1 MWPSV
6 VPLLLWMIVPL
17 AFTIYFSFI
26 RYNLLNPANTGFA
39 GFQNY
44 QFLVGDASFWPA
56 ILNTLI
62 FIGAVLIITV
72 VVGVLLAVLYDQDF
86 WGKNIAMLLV
96 IAPFFV
102 MPTVSALIWK
112 NMIMHP
118 VYGAIALFLQK
129 LGIAPID
136 WFADLPL
143 ISIIIIVS
151 WEWIPFSFLILV
163 TALKSLD
170 QEQKEAASIDGAGHF
185 TKFRYIVLPHL
196 EKAIGV
202 VVMIE
207 MIFLLSIFAEIYT
220 TTGGGPGNATTTL
233 AYLVYLADDTGVVDR
248 SDVFLSDLLD
258 GNYRIQDGE
267 GRLLTRYLLYPNA
280 GIVRRSVCP
289 ERLFAVLPQLDPGF
303 FRVDYPLLH
312 SSDSQRLSDGFLS
325 NAEIAVDDALD
336 VIDQNDAG
344 GGRTDPHLHYLAMVS
359 PFGHHNRVDHHLYL
373 DEPANRGLDV
383 VHLFL

>member
-1 MWPSV
+1 MSVQSPPAALSEFPAPVQKIEPAEKWRRLLMWPSV
-6 VPLLLWMIVPL
+6 IPLLLWMIVPL

-39 GFQNY
+39 AFQNY
-44 QFLVGDASFWPA
+44 EFLVGDASFWPA

-72 VVGVLLAVLYDQDF
+72 VVGILLAVLYDQDF
-86 WGKNIAMLLV
+86 PGKNIAMLLV

-118 VYGAIALFLQK
+118 VYGSIALFMQWLGLQ
-129 LGIAPID
+129 PID
-136 WFADLPL
+136 WFSQVPL
-143 ISIIIIVS
+143 LSVIIIVS

-170 QEQKEAASIDGAGHF
+170 QEQKEAAAIDGAGPF
-185 TKFRYIVLPHL
+185 TKFRFIVLPHL

-233 AYLVYLADDTGVVDR
+233 AYLVYALGLQQFD
-248 SDVFLSDLLD
+248 
-258 GNYRIQDGE
+258 
-267 GRLLTRYLLYPNA
+267 A
-280 GIVRRSVCP
+280 GIAS
-289 ERLFAVLPQLDPGF
+289 
-303 FRVDYPLLH
+303 
-312 SSDSQRLSDGFLS
+312 
-325 NAEIAVDDALD
+325 
-336 VIDQNDAG
+336 AG
-344 GGRTDPHLHYLAMVS
+344 GILAIILANIVS
-359 PFGHHNRVDHHLYL
+359 I
-373 DEPANRGLDV
+373 
-383 VHLFL
+383 FLVRMLAKNLSQS